1 MDKLLLKITEDM
13 KKYNITKRMICEG
26 LPITEQSLGK
36 NLNGKTSFSFMNFI
50 ATIDFVYKRHPALR
64 YERLKEFF
72 RVYEKPPINFK
83 TMFEWAAN
91 NSEDELSDIL
101 IRRLKDDNQY
111 REMARMYNLLKK
123 RKLTSYKP
131 EDFLED
137 FNCIDLGY
145 ESVKESSVLKI
156 ILNMYNLWD
165 SKGYSVIPMHAK
177 IALRKLEDIPESYT
191 KTSYKFR
198 ILEMNLGSLVK
209 RDENINTRQIE
220 EEIGHEENFDLY
232 PLPINSIFIKL
243 AEYYGSKDFEKSKYY
258 MQKAIDTGKTFINKM
273 PKRKKA
279 IESTHDH
286 IYIKNNDYSNLFL
299 TDEAEKAHYYAR
311 TGNAFEAIPILD
323 ELERVQGR
331 LTAFQKY
338 YKALALDN
346 NLDLMKESFD
356 AFIYEGDL
364 LYARLPSKHIR

>member
-1 MDKLLLKITEDM
+1 MDKLLLKITDDM

-36 NLNGKTSFSFMNFI
+36 NLNGKTAFSFMNFL
-50 ATIDFVYKRHPALR
+50 ATIDFVYKHHPALR
-64 YERLKEFF
+64 YERIKEFF
-72 RVYEKPPINFK
+72 RVYVKPPMNFK

-101 IRRLKDDNQY
+101 IRRLKDDSQY
-111 REMARMYNLLKK
+111 REMAKMYDLLKK

-137 FNCIDLGY
+137 FNDIDLGY
-145 ESVKESSVLKI
+145 EAVKESGVLKI

-177 IALRKLEDIPESYT
+177 IALRKLEEIPDSYT
-191 KTSYKFR
+191 KKSYKFR

-209 RDENINTRQIE
+209 RDEQINTRQIE
-220 EEIGHEENFDLY
+220 EEIGHENNFDLF

-243 AEYYGSKDFEKSKYY
+243 AEYYGSKDFIKSKYY
-258 MQKAIDTGKTFINKM
+258 MKKAFETGQKFIKKM
-273 PKRKKA
+273 PKRKRA
-279 IESTHDH
+279 LESTHDH
-286 IYIKNNDYSNLFL
+286 IHIKNNDYDNLFL

-311 TGNAFEAIPILD
+311 IGNTFEAIKILD
-323 ELERVQGR
+323 ELESIQGR

-346 NLDLMKESFD
+346 DINLMKESFD

-364 LYARLPSKHIR
+364 LYARLPSSHIR